1 MIRSASRLVAA
12 ASAALLAFVVLPARA
27 RADDMDLALSRLRLG
42 DFCSEAEPSL
52 PAWAMRCKDQEMF
65 ERLVSEYAVAMAPPS
80 AGPARS
86 LGARGFQLT
95 LDMTVTGID
104 SGAKYWV
111 RGTEGAQKLQT
122 GASFGQNPAPSPVL
136 IWNRLQ
142 VRKGLPFGFEAGAA
156 LGQGIDTSMW
166 TMGLMLKWALFEGF
180 HTHLGRLP
188 DVAIQG
194 GYSRSVGSS
203 QATLQVATLDLSLSK
218 PFVVEHTWTVTPL
231 AGVQTLFVDVRS
243 GVVDLTPGGLPGD
256 MTPPA
261 EDAFAACAPQA
272 PLAANSAGEP
282 PDVAPN
288 GQPCANKGGGA
299 DFAYSV
305 VFDPVTQTRVR
316 AFGGAQLRY
325 DMFLLQL
332 IMHYD
337 LAAPGVRA
345 SARHWGDDHVP
356 RQLAFNVAFGA
367 VL

>member
-1 MIRSASRLVAA
+1 MIRSASRLVAVAAA
-12 ASAALLAFVVLPARA
+12 ASLVLAALPALV

-42 DFCSEAEPSL
+42 DFCDEAEPSL
-52 PAWAMRCKDQEMF
+52 PSWATRCKDQEMF
-65 ERLVSEYAVAMAPPS
+65 ERLVSEYAVALAPPS

-95 LDMTVTGID
+95 LDMTVTGIEA
-104 SGAKYWV
+104 GAKYWV
-111 RGTEGAQKLQT
+111 RGTEGSQRLQT

-142 VRKGLPFGFEAGAA
+142 VRKGLPFGFEAGAS

-180 HTHLGRLP
+180 RTHLGRLP
-188 DVAIQG
+188 DVAVQG

-203 QATLQVATLDLSLSK
+203 QAIMQLATIDLSLSK
-218 PFVVEHTWTVTPL
+218 PFVVEHSWTVSPL

-256 MTPPA
+256 MSPPA
-261 EDAFAACAPQA
+261 EDAFAACAPRA
-272 PLAANSAGEP
+272 PSAGTKSEP

-288 GQPCANKGGGA
+288 GQPCAEKGGGA

-337 LAAPGVRA
+337 LAAPGVAA
-345 SARHWGDDHVP
+345 SGRHWGDDHVP

>member
-1 MIRSASRLVAA
+1 MIRPASWLVAVAA
-12 ASAALLAFVVLPARA
+12 AAWLALAAQPSDA

-42 DFCSEAEPSL
+42 DLCTELEPSL
-52 PAWAMRCKDQEMF
+52 PAWATRCKDQEMF

-86 LGARGFQLT
+86 LGARGFQLS
-95 LDMTVTGID
+95 LDMTVTEIEAG
-104 SGAKYWV
+104 SKYWV
-111 RGTEGAQKLQT
+111 RGTEGAQRLQT
-122 GASFGQNPAPSPVL
+122 GASFGQNPAPAPVL

-166 TMGLMLKWALFEGF
+166 TLGLMLKWALFEGF
-180 HTHLGRLP
+180 RTHLGRLP
-188 DVAIQG
+188 DVSIQG

-203 QATLQVATLDLSLSK
+203 QATMQLATFDLSLSK
-218 PFVVEHTWTVTPL
+218 PFVVEHTWTITPL
-231 AGVQTLFVDVRS
+231 LGMQTLFVNVRS
-243 GVVDLTPGGLPGD
+243 GVVDLTPGGQPGD

-261 EDAFAACAPQA
+261 EDAFAACAPRA
-272 PLAANSAGEP
+272 PSGTSAKDP

-288 GQPCANKGGGA
+288 GQPCAEAGGGA
-299 DFAYSV
+299 DFAYAV

-337 LAAPGVRA
+337 LAAPGLKSKGRN
-345 SARHWGDDHVP
+345 WGDDEVP